1 MAPTCVL
8 SSSQVRIADF
18 GLEGPGPIQVLL
30 RIGLGRPGQGALVP
44 VPPPHKG
51 EKPGP
56 CDETYGSGGAPRKG
70 PDSGGPYPQ
79 VWATPAER
87 PSQLAKVCLG
97 RGKAGPCSR
106 GP

>member
-8 SSSQVRIADF
+8 SSSQVQIADF
-18 GLEGPGPIQVLL
+18 GLECPGPIQVLL

-56 CDETYGSGGAPRKG
+56 YGSGGAPRRG
-70 PDSGGPYPQ
+70 PDSGGQSPQ

-87 PSQLAKVCLG
+87 PSQLAKECSG
-97 RGKAGPCSR
+97 RGKAGPCAR